1 MYEAASESFL
11 IFTPIANIAT
21 IMIIRKIN
29 ARMVEKID
37 KTNSKIFN
45 PDGIETTKND

>member
-1 MYEAASESFL
+1 M
-11 IFTPIANIAT
+11 ANIVT
-21 IMIIRKIN
+21 ILIVRKIN

-45 PDGIETTKND
+45 PDSIETTKND